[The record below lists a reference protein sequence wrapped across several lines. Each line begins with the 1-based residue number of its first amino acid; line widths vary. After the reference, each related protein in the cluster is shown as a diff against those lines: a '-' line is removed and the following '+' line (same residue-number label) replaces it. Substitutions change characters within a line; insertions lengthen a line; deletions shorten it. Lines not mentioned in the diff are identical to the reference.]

1 MPKFVQ
7 NTKTGTIVDV
17 QGAQMISI
25 MKGQVHNG
33 HKGFSVVCFHNPGS
47 GYKVAE
53 FSYEPDAIECL
64 DKVVGFMLEGKGI
77 LAVADI
83 VTDSLIQM
91 PESSA
96 KSDKNFIR

>member
-33 HKGFSVVCFHNPGS
+33 HKGFSVVCFHMPGS
-47 GYKVAE
+47 GYKIAE

-83 VTDSLIQM
+83 VVDTLIQLADT
-91 PESSA
+91 S
-96 KSDKNFIR
+96 KSPDKNFIR